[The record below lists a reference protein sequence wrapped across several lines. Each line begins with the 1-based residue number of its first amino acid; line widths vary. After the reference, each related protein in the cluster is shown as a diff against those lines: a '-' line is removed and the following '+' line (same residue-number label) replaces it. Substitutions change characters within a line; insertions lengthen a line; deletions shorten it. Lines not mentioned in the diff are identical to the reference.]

1 VDLPALLLHRA
12 YAVLLYLLCTL
23 FFPEQIGEYD
33 GFKGYYYSR
42 RRWIFSLMALLFV
55 ADIVDTLVKGQSYF
69 SRLGVAYDIRTAA
82 YLLLSLIAIKV
93 SRSWFHAAFAVFA
106 LVYEIGFI
114 LEIYRTIG

>member
-1 VDLPALLLHRA
+1 
-12 YAVLLYLLCTL
+12 
-23 FFPEQIGEYD
+23 
-33 GFKGYYYSR
+33 
-42 RRWIFSLMALLFV
+42 MALLFV

-82 YLLLSLIAIKV
+82 YLLLSLIAIMV